1 MIPGIVPRN
10 EITRGLIKV
19 PRQIISSARRTYYS
33 RQSSKPFLS
42 GDLFANESD
51 ISIYNSR
58 NKGFQPSKKTVS
70 EAKVI
75 FCPSAEIERF
85 LEEYKHS
92 ISAKVLIFGNS
103 DRDFE
108 CFDHKLPKSVR
119 RVFLQNSLFSDV
131 VFKPLPIGIENIR
144 LAKNGIPNLF
154 HPKYALEQ
162 KKNEILIGPLG
173 RTHIE
178 RDFVDSIDREL
189 VGHWLVLNSRISP
202 KKYALISSKY
212 RYIAAPRGN
221 GQDTHRFWEAL
232 YRGSIPIVKRS
243 TWSDEMEDL
252 GLPLATVADWHIS
265 ELQHIIEK
273 KLEQNFLPRD
283 ISTLWWPYWEHEIS
297 SVI

>member
-154 HPKYALEQ
+154 HPKYARVP
-162 KKNEILIGPLG
+162 KKKEILIGPLG
-173 RTHIE
+173 RTHSE
-178 RDFVDSIDREL
+178 RDFIDLIDPEL
-189 VGHWLVLNSRISP
+189 IGYWQVIHSRISP
-202 KKYALISSKY
+202 RKYAEISSEFT
-212 RYIAAPRGN
+212 YIAAPRGN
-221 GQDTHRFWEAL
+221 GLDTHRFWEAL

-252 GLPLATVADWHIS
+252 GLPLATVADWHTS

-273 KLEQNFLPRD
+273 KLEQNFLPSD
-283 ISTLWWPYWEHEIS
+283 VSTLWWPHWEHEIRKVS
-297 SVI
+297 